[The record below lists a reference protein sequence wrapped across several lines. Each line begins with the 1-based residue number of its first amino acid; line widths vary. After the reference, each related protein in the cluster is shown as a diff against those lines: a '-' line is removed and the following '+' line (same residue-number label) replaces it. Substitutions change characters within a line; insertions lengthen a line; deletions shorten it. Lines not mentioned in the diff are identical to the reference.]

1 MAKTSIGVIGGT
13 GLYQIDG
20 LTDIYQISVDTPFG
34 KPSDDII
41 LGCLNNTNIAFLPR
55 HGQGHRI
62 LPGELPSRANIFALK
77 AIGVE
82 TIIAVCSTG
91 SFKEE
96 IAPGHLVI
104 PDQIIDRTRS
114 RISTFFG
121 EGIAAH
127 IPFAD
132 PFCPELSQMLFESA
146 IEVGVSVHSKGTM
159 VVIEGPAF
167 STRAESILY
176 KSWNAD
182 IIGMTCLPEAKLAR
196 EAEMCYAV
204 IGCVT
209 DYDSWHI
216 HKEIVTAKTVIE
228 ILNKNIDIA
237 KNIIKNIVPK
247 ISSKRGCNCQNAL
260 QTSFVTD
267 PETIPDT
274 MKQEL
279 KILLQ
284 KYM

>member
-104 PDQIIDRTRS
+104 PDQIIDRTRR

-121 EGIAAH
+121 EGIAVH